1 MGCAMPDE
9 LIELNQLTE
18 KEVGRRPGGRL
29 PAAELRGDLPD
40 WDAEEVHLRDYL
52 DVIFRRRWL
61 ILSFLMLTFIST
73 LILTLASPKTYK
85 ASSSIEVSPQDQK
98 VTKFEEVVASDVQV
112 QEFYQTQVDL
122 LQNSEL
128 ARRVIENLDLA
139 ENPIIK
145 ETLYGKGNTG
155 LSARFKGFLKS
166 IISADKEKEDAAQIP
181 PEAVQQQH
189 LLKFIEDNLEVSPKR
204 NSMIIG
210 VSFTSPDRNLSMN
223 MVNAFVEEFVRWNME
238 KKLEA
243 SQMAR
248 DFLMKQIDRAKIN
261 LEKAE
266 EDLNRFGKQA
276 GIVSLDAKL
285 NSVYRQLEELNSALA
300 VAETD
305 LISKEAAYKQAKTDG
320 ESTLPQVMNNE
331 LIGRLKA
338 EYARLRAEYEDL
350 SVTFHD
356 EYPEVKALKTKMNS
370 IGDRIKTEEKRVF
383 LAVENEYK
391 AAAEKVKSMQA
402 RVEAQKKAAIDLN
415 ERATQYKIM
424 AREVD
429 TNKGIYQSLLER
441 TKEIESMAG
450 VSSSNIHVVNK
461 AMLPIKPF
469 KPKVKLNL
477 LLAVVVGLM
486 GGIGLAFFLE
496 YYTDTIS
503 NPDEISDRFRI
514 PILGVAPLSKTDEY
528 PVEQIFINEPQS
540 PLSEA
545 IRRAKMSIQLA
556 GTAEQAKSFL
566 LTSIKPSEG
575 KTTLAANLALAFAGA
590 GEKVI
595 LIDADMRKPKLHK
608 FFQEH
613 GESFSP
619 GLSRFLSGVSSTGL
633 VQKNG
638 ICNLCFIPAG
648 PSPPN
653 PVELLVSSR
662 FSLLIE
668 TLTRRFDRVII
679 DGPPYLGF
687 ADSLVISGHVGGVV
701 LVSSMGET
709 TRDAIRHFK
718 KSILNSQGKILGC
731 IVNKVDVSRRFV
743 YQPYY
748 RYYSYYQYYGE
759 VEDRALKKEKQTPP
773 RITQQ

>member
-1 MGCAMPDE
+1 MSDE
-9 LIELNQLTE
+9 LTEFTRVTE
-18 KEVGRRPGGRL
+18 KYNGRAGSSYL
-29 PAAELRGDLPD
+29 PSTEFRQDFSD

-61 ILSFLMLTFIST
+61 IVSFLMLTFIST
-73 LILTLASPKTYK
+73 LILTLASPKIFK
-85 ASSSIEVSPQDQK
+85 ASSSIEVTPQDQK
-98 VTKFEEVVASDVQV
+98 VTKFEEVVASEVRV

-122 LQNSEL
+122 LQNNEL
-128 ARRVIENLDLA
+128 ARRVIETLELA
-139 ENPIIK
+139 ENPMVT
-145 ETLYGKGNTG
+145 ETLEGGGNSG
-155 LSARFKGFLKS
+155 LMARIKTWLKTTVSSEKEQEQSAQ
-166 IISADKEKEDAAQIP
+166 ISA
-181 PEAVQQQH
+181 EAVKQQH

-204 NSMIIG
+204 NSMLIG
-210 VSFTSPDRNLSMN
+210 ISFTSPDRKLSKN
-223 MVNAFVEEFVRWNME
+223 VVNAFVEEFVRWNME
-238 KKLEA
+238 KKLDA
-243 SQMAR
+243 SQLAR
-248 DFLMKQIDRAKIN
+248 DFLMKQIDRAKIS

-266 EDLNRFGKQA
+266 EDLSRFGKQA

-300 VAETD
+300 EAETEM
-305 LISKEAAYKQAKTDG
+305 IGKEAVYKQVSLDG
-320 ESTLPQVMNNE
+320 LSHLPQVMGNE
-331 LIGRLKA
+331 VIADLKA
-338 EYARLRAEYEDL
+338 EYARLQSEYEDL
-350 SVTFHD
+350 AVTFHD
-356 EYPEVKALKTKMNS
+356 EYPAVKALKTKMNS
-370 IGDRIKTEEKRVF
+370 IGNRIKIEEQRVF
-383 LAVENEYK
+383 LAIENEYK
-391 AAAEKVKSMQA
+391 AALEKVKTM
-402 RVEAQKKAAIDLN
+402 RVRLELQKKMAIDLN

-424 AREVD
+424 AREVE

-441 TKEIESMAG
+441 TKEIESMVG
-450 VSSSNIHVVNK
+450 VSSSNIHIVNK

-477 LLAVVVGLM
+477 LLALVVGLM
-486 GGIGLAFFLE
+486 GGVGIAFFLE
-496 YYTDTIS
+496 YYTDTIT

-514 PILGVAPLSKTDEY
+514 PILGVAPLTKTDEY
-528 PVEQIFINEPQS
+528 PVEQTFISDPRS

-545 IRRAKMSIQLA
+545 IRSTKMSIQLA
-556 GTAEQAKSFL
+556 GTADQAKSFL

-575 KTTLAANLALAFAGA
+575 KTTMAANLALAFAGT

-608 FFQEH
+608 YFQDP
-613 GESFSP
+613 GDSLSP
-619 GLSRFLSGVSSTGL
+619 GLSRFLSGVSSKGL
-633 VQKNG
+633 VFKNG

-653 PVELLVSSR
+653 PVELLASVR
-662 FSLLIE
+662 FSQLIK
-668 TLTRRFDRVII
+668 TLTGHFDRVIV

-731 IVNKVDVSRRFV
+731 VINKVDVSRRFG

-748 RYYSYYQYYGE
+748 RYYSYHQYYGE
-759 VEDRALKKEKQTPP
+759 IEDQGLKKARQKPA
-773 RITQQ
+773 RIAQK

>member
-1 MGCAMPDE
+1 MPDE
-9 LIELNQLTE
+9 IIELN
-18 KEVGRRPGGRL
+18 RPGENYIAKGHGGRL
-29 PAAELRGDLPD
+29 FAAELHRDVPN

-61 ILSFLMLTFIST
+61 IVSFLMLTFIST
-73 LILTLASPKTYK
+73 LILTLASPKIYK
-85 ASSSIEVSPQDQK
+85 ASSFIEISPQDQK
-98 VTKFEEVVASDVQV
+98 VTKFEEVVATEVRI

-128 ARRVIENLDLA
+128 ALRVNETLELA
-139 ENPIIK
+139 ENPIVK
-145 ETLYGKGNTG
+145 EVLYGNGNSG
-155 LSARFKGFLKS
+155 LSARFKAFLKTV
-166 IISADKEKEDAAQIP
+166 ISTDKDKEDGAEIP

-189 LLKFIEDNLEVSPKR
+189 LLKFVEDNLEVSPKR
-204 NSMIIG
+204 NSMLIG
-210 VSFTSPDRNLSMN
+210 LSFTSPDRNLSMN
-223 MVNAFVEEFVRWNME
+223 VVNAFVEEFVRWSME

-243 SQMAR
+243 SQLAR

-305 LISKEAAYKQAKTDG
+305 LIGREAVFKQAVKDG
-320 ESTLPQVMNNE
+320 ASHLPQVMSNE
-331 LIGRLKA
+331 LIAALKA
-338 EYARLRAEYEDL
+338 EYARLQSEYEDL
-350 SVTFHD
+350 AVTFHD

-370 IGDRIKTEEKRVF
+370 IGDRMKIEENKVF

-391 AAAEKVKSMQA
+391 SALEKLNRMKA
-402 RVEAQKKAAIDLN
+402 RVEAQKETAIDLN

-424 AREVD
+424 DREVD

-441 TKEIESMAG
+441 TKEIESMVG
-450 VSSSNIHVVNK
+450 VSSSNIHIVNK

-469 KPKVKLNL
+469 KPKVRLNL
-477 LLAVVVGLM
+477 LLAVVVGLL

-496 YYTDTIS
+496 YFTDTIA

-514 PILGVAPLSKTDEY
+514 PILGVAPLSKTDDY
-528 PVEQIFINEPQS
+528 PVEQTFIIDPQS

-545 IRRAKMSIQLA
+545 IRSTKMSIQLA
-556 GTAEQAKSFL
+556 GTADQAKSFL

-608 FFQEH
+608 FFQSH
-613 GESFSP
+613 GEAFSP
-619 GLSRFLSGVSSTGL
+619 GLSRFLSGVNSIGL
-633 VQKNG
+633 VFKNG
-638 ICNLCFIPAG
+638 ICNLCVIPAG

-653 PVELLVSSR
+653 PVELLASAR
-662 FSLLIE
+662 FSLLLE

-687 ADSLVISGHVGGVV
+687 ADSMVISSHVGGVV

-731 IVNKVDVSRRFV
+731 IINKIDVSKRFG

-748 RYYSYYQYYGE
+748 RYYSHYQYYGE
-759 VEDRALKKEKQTPP
+759 VEDRALRKERQKPP
-773 RITQQ
+773 RITRQ

>member
-1 MGCAMPDE
+1 MPDE
-9 LIELNQLTE
+9 IIELNQLAE
-18 KEVGRRPGGRL
+18 KDTGREFGSRL
-29 PAAELRGDLPD
+29 PAVDLRRDVSD

-61 ILSFLMLTFIST
+61 IVSFLMLTFIST
-73 LILTLASPKTYK
+73 LILTLASPKIYK

-98 VTKFEEVVASDVQV
+98 VTKFEEVVASEVRV

-128 ARRVIENLDLA
+128 ARRVIENLELA

-145 ETLYGKGNTG
+145 KELYGSGNMG
-155 LSARFKGFLKS
+155 LSARFKAFLKS
-166 IISADKEKEDAAQIP
+166 IISADKEKEDAAKIP
-181 PEAVQQQH
+181 PEALQQQK
-189 LLKFIEDNLEVSPKR
+189 LLKFVEDNLEVSPKR

-210 VSFTSPDRNLSMN
+210 VSFTSPDRTLSMN
-223 MVNAFVEEFVRWNME
+223 VVNAFVEEFVRWNME

-243 SQMAR
+243 SQLAR

-300 VAETD
+300 VSETD
-305 LISKEAAYKQAKTDG
+305 LISKEAVYKQAKIDG
-320 ESTLPQVMNNE
+320 ASALPQVMNNE
-331 LIGRLKA
+331 LIAGLKA
-338 EYARLRAEYEDL
+338 EYARLQSEYDDL

-356 EYPEVKALKTKMNS
+356 AYPEVKALKTKMNS
-370 IGDRIKTEEKRVF
+370 IDERIKTEEKRVF

-391 AAAEKVKSMQA
+391 AALEKVNSMKA
-402 RVEAQKKAAIDLN
+402 RVEAQKQTAINLN

-441 TKEIESMAG
+441 TKEIESMVG

-469 KPKVKLNL
+469 KPKVRLNL

-514 PILGVAPLSKTDEY
+514 PILGVAPLSKTDEH
-528 PVEQIFINEPQS
+528 PVEQAFINEPQS

-545 IRRAKMSIQLA
+545 IRRTKMSIQLA

-608 FFQEH
+608 FFQGN
-613 GESFSP
+613 GELSSP

-633 VQKNG
+633 VLKNG
-638 ICNLCFIPAG
+638 ICNLYFIPAG

-653 PVELLVSSR
+653 PVELLVSNR

-668 TLTRRFDRVII
+668 TMTRRFDRVIV

-709 TRDAIRHFK
+709 TRDSIRHFK
-718 KSILNSQGKILGC
+718 KSILSSQGKILGC
-731 IVNKVDVSRRFV
+731 IINKVNVGRRFG

-748 RYYSYYQYYGE
+748 RYYNYYQYHGE
-759 VEDRALKKEKQTPP
+759 AQDRAINTEKQEPP

>member
-1 MGCAMPDE
+1 MPDE
-9 LIELNQLTE
+9 LVELNRLTE
-18 KEVGRRPGGRL
+18 KDTGRGPGGRL
-29 PAAELRGDLPD
+29 PAVELRGNIPE

-61 ILSFLMLTFIST
+61 IVSFLMLTFIST
-73 LILTLASPKTYK
+73 LILTLASPKIYK

-128 ARRVIENLDLA
+128 ARRVIENLELA

-145 ETLYGKGNTG
+145 ETLYGKGHKG
-155 LSARFKGFLKS
+155 FAARFKGFLKS
-166 IISADKEKEDAAQIP
+166 IISVDKEKGDSAQIA
-181 PEAVQQQH
+181 PEAIQQQR
-189 LLKFIEDNLEVSPKR
+189 LLKFVEDNLEVSPKR

-223 MVNAFVEEFVRWNME
+223 VVNAFVEEFVRWNME

-285 NSVYRQLEELNSALA
+285 NSVYRQLEELNSAFA

-305 LISKEAAYKQAKTDG
+305 LISKEAAYKQAKTEG
-320 ESTLPQVMNNE
+320 ASTLPQVMNNE
-331 LIGRLKA
+331 LIAGLKA
-338 EYARLRAEYEDL
+338 EYARLHSEYDDL
-350 SVTFHD
+350 AVTFHD
-356 EYPEVKALKTKMNS
+356 AYPEVQALKTKMNS
-370 IGDRIKTEEKRVF
+370 IGDRIKIEEKRVF

-391 AAAEKVKSMQA
+391 AALEKVKSMKA

-441 TKEIESMAG
+441 TKEIESMVG

-469 KPKVKLNL
+469 KPKVGLNL
-477 LLAVVVGLM
+477 LLALVVGLM
-486 GGIGLAFFLE
+486 GGVGLAFFLE
-496 YYTDTIS
+496 YFTDTIS
-503 NPDEISDRFRI
+503 NPDEISDRFHI
-514 PILGVAPLSKTDEY
+514 PILGVAPLSKADEY
-528 PVEQIFINEPQS
+528 PVEQALINDLQS

-545 IRRAKMSIQLA
+545 IQRAKMSIQLA
-556 GTAEQAKSFL
+556 GTADQAKSFL

-633 VQKNG
+633 VLKNG

-653 PVELLVSSR
+653 PVELLVSAR

-668 TLTRRFDRVII
+668 TLTQRFDRVIV

-709 TRDAIRHFK
+709 TRDAVRHFK

-731 IVNKVDVSRRFV
+731 IINKVDVGRRFG

-748 RYYSYYQYYGE
+748 RYYSHYQYYGE
-759 VEDRALKKEKQTPP
+759 MEAAIKKEKQKTP

>member
-1 MGCAMPDE
+1 MSDE
-9 LIELNQLTE
+9 PNKLVKVAERYN
-18 KEVGRRPGGRL
+18 GREGGSYL
-29 PAAELRGDLPD
+29 PTAELGQDFSG

-61 ILSFLMLTFIST
+61 IISFLMLTFIST
-73 LILTLASPKTYK
+73 LILTLASPKIYK

-98 VTKFEEVVASDVQV
+98 VTKFEEVVATEVRV

-128 ARRVIENLDLA
+128 ARRVIETLELA
-139 ENPIIK
+139 ENPVVL
-145 ETLYGKGNTG
+145 ETLEGTGNSG
-155 LSARFKGFLKS
+155 LMKRIKTWLKA
-166 IISADKEKEDAAQIP
+166 IISSDEEKESSAQISK
-181 PEAVQQQH
+181 EAVKQQR
-189 LLKFIEDNLEVSPKR
+189 LLKFIEDNLEISPKR
-204 NSMIIG
+204 NSMLID
-210 VSFTSPDRNLSMN
+210 VSFTSQDRELSKN
-223 MVNAFVEEFVRWNME
+223 VVNAFVEEFVRWNME
-238 KKLEA
+238 KKLDA
-243 SQMAR
+243 SQLAR

-285 NSVYRQLEELNSALA
+285 NSIYRQLEELNSSLA

-305 LISKEAAYKQAKTDG
+305 LISKESVYKQAKIDG
-320 ESTLPQVMNNE
+320 PSNLPQVISNE
-331 LIGRLKA
+331 AIADLKA
-338 EYARLRAEYEDL
+338 EYAKLQSEYEDL

-356 EYPEVKALKTKMNS
+356 EYPAVKALKTKMNS
-370 IGDRIKTEEKRVF
+370 IGNRIKMEEQRVF
-383 LAVENEYK
+383 LAIENEYQ
-391 AAAEKVKSMQA
+391 AALKKMESMKD
-402 RVEAQKKAAIDLN
+402 RVEQQKKRAIDLN
-415 ERATQYKIM
+415 ERATQFKIM
-424 AREVD
+424 AREVE

-441 TKEIESMAG
+441 TKEIESMVG
-450 VSSSNIHVVNK
+450 VSSSNIHIVNK

-477 LLAVVVGLM
+477 LLAIVVGLM
-486 GGIGLAFFLE
+486 GGVGIAFFLE
-496 YYTDTIS
+496 YYTDTIT

-514 PILGVAPLSKTDEY
+514 PILGVAPLTKTDDY
-528 PVEQIFINEPQS
+528 PVEQTFTNDPRS

-545 IRRAKMSIQLA
+545 IRSTKMSIQLA
-556 GTAEQAKSFL
+556 GTADQAKSFL

-575 KTTLAANLALAFAGA
+575 KTTMAANLALAFAGA
-590 GEKVI
+590 GESVI

-608 FFQEH
+608 FFQNQDD
-613 GESFSP
+613 SFSP
-619 GLSRFLSGVSSTGL
+619 GLSRFLSGVSSKGL
-633 VQKNG
+633 VYKNG
-638 ICNLCFIPAG
+638 IGNLWFIPAG
-648 PSPPN
+648 PAPPN
-653 PVELLVSSR
+653 PVELLASNR

-668 TLTRRFDRVII
+668 ALTRRFDRVIV

-718 KSILNSQGKILGC
+718 NSMMNSQGKILGC
-731 IVNKVDVSRRFV
+731 IINKIDVGRRFG

-748 RYYSYYQYYGE
+748 RYYNYYQYYGKI
-759 VEDRALKKEKQTPP
+759 EDQNLEKERQKPA
-773 RITQQ
+773 RITEK

>member
-1 MGCAMPDE
+1 MPDE
-9 LIELNQLTE
+9 LIELNRLTE
-18 KEVGRRPGGRL
+18 NHTGKGPGSRL
-29 PAAELRGDLPD
+29 PTVDLHRDVPD

-61 ILSFLMLTFIST
+61 IVSFLMLTFIST
-73 LILTLASPKTYK
+73 LILTLASPKIYK
-85 ASSSIEVSPQDQK
+85 ASSFIEVSPQDQK
-98 VTKFEEVVASDVQV
+98 VTKFEEVVASEVRV

-128 ARRVIENLDLA
+128 ARRVIENLELA

-145 ETLYGKGNTG
+145 QALYGNGNSG
-155 LSARFKGFLKS
+155 LGARFKAFLKS
-166 IISADKEKEDAAQIP
+166 MVSADKEKEAAAQIP
-181 PEAVQQQH
+181 PEAIQQQH
-189 LLKFIEDNLEVSPKR
+189 LLKFVENNLEVSPKR

-210 VSFTSPDRNLSMN
+210 VSFTSPDRNLSMDV
-223 MVNAFVEEFVRWNME
+223 VNAFVEEFVRWNME
-238 KKLEA
+238 KKIEA
-243 SQMAR
+243 SQLAR

-300 VAETD
+300 VAETE
-305 LISKEAAYKQAKTDG
+305 LIGKEAVYKQAEIDG
-320 ESTLPQVMNNE
+320 ASALPQVMGNE
-331 LIGRLKA
+331 LIAGLKA
-338 EYARLRAEYEDL
+338 EYARLQSEYQDL

-356 EYPEVKALKTKMNS
+356 EYPEVKSLKTKMNS
-370 IGDRIKTEEKRVF
+370 IGERIKIEENKVF

-391 AAAEKVKSMQA
+391 SALEKVKRMKA
-402 RVEAQKKAAIDLN
+402 RVEAQKKTAIDLN

-441 TKEIESMAG
+441 TKEIESMVG

-461 AMLPIKPF
+461 AMLPIRPF
-469 KPKVKLNL
+469 KPKVRLNL

-528 PVEQIFINEPQS
+528 PVEQAFITEPQS

-545 IRRAKMSIQLA
+545 IRSVKMSIQLA
-556 GTAEQAKSFL
+556 GTADQAKSFL

-608 FFQEH
+608 FFQGH

-633 VQKNG
+633 VLKNG

-653 PVELLVSSR
+653 PVELLVSTR

-668 TLTRRFDRVII
+668 ALSRRFDRVIV

-718 KSILNSQGKILGC
+718 KSILNAQGKILGC
-731 IVNKVDVSRRFV
+731 IINKVDVSRRFG

-748 RYYSYYQYYGE
+748 RYYGHYQYYGE
-759 VEDRALKKEKQTPP
+759 VEDRAIKKEKQKPP

>member
-1 MGCAMPDE
+1 MADE
-9 LIELNQLTE
+9 LIELNRLTE
-18 KEVGRRPGGRL
+18 NNTGRGQDSRL
-29 PAAELRGDLPD
+29 PVAELRREIPD

-61 ILSFLMLTFIST
+61 IASFLMLTFIST
-73 LILTLASPKTYK
+73 LILTLASPKIYK

-98 VTKFEEVVASDVQV
+98 VTKFEEVVSSEARV

-139 ENPIIK
+139 ENPVIK
-145 ETLYGKGNTG
+145 KALNGNG
-155 LSARFKGFLKS
+155 SSGIGARVKAFLSSLV
-166 IISADKEKEDAAQIP
+166 SADKEKEDLAGIP
-181 PEAVQQQH
+181 PEAIEEQH
-189 LLKFIEDNLEVSPKR
+189 LLKFVEDNLEVSPKR

-223 MVNAFVEEFVRWNME
+223 VVNAFVEEFVRWNME

-276 GIVSLDAKL
+276 GIVSLDAKQ

-305 LISKEAAYKQAKTDG
+305 LIGKEAVYRQAKSDG
-320 ESTLPQVMNNE
+320 ASALPQVMDNR
-331 LIGRLKA
+331 LIAGLKA
-338 EYARLRAEYEDL
+338 EYARLQSEYEDL
-350 SVTFHD
+350 SVTFRD
-356 EYPEVKALKTKMNS
+356 EYPKVKALKTKMDS
-370 IGDRIKTEEKRVF
+370 IGDQIKTEENRVF
-383 LAVENEYK
+383 LAVEDEYK
-391 AAAEKVKSMQA
+391 TALEKVKSMTA
-402 RVEAQKKAAIDLN
+402 RVEAQKKTAIDLN

-441 TKEIESMAG
+441 TKEIESMVG

-461 AMLPIKPF
+461 AVLPIKPF
-469 KPKVKLNL
+469 KPKVKLNM
-477 LLAVVVGLM
+477 LLALVVGLM

-496 YYTDTIS
+496 YYADTIS

-514 PILGVAPLSKTDEY
+514 PILGVAPLSKSDEN
-528 PVEQIFINEPQS
+528 PVEQAFINEPQS

-545 IRRAKMSIQLA
+545 IRSVKMSIQLA
-556 GTAEQAKSFL
+556 GTADRAKSFL

-608 FFQEH
+608 FFQGH
-613 GESFSP
+613 DESFSP

-633 VQKNG
+633 VLKNG

-653 PVELLVSSR
+653 PVELLVSTR
-662 FSLLIE
+662 FALLIE
-668 TLTRRFDRVII
+668 TLTRRFDRVIV
-679 DGPPYLGF
+679 DGPPYSGF

-718 KSILNSQGKILGC
+718 KSMMNSRGKILGC
-731 IVNKVDVSRRFV
+731 IINKVDVGRRFG

-748 RYYSYYQYYGE
+748 RYYSHYQYYGE
-759 VEDRALKKEKQTPP
+759 VEDRAIRKEKQKPP
-773 RITQQ
+773 RITRQ